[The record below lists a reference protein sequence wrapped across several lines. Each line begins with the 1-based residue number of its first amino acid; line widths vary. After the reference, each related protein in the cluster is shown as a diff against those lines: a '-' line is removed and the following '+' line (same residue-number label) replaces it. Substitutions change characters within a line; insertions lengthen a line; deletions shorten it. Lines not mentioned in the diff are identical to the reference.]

1 MQAIWLSMSVLALS
15 VLLADCAHKIEPSRT
30 EPIVLGALYSLT
42 GGQAALDVPSSQGA
56 QLAVD
61 EINQAGG
68 IMGCPVQLVVEDAE
82 SVPEVVANRSA
93 DILEQHPTTTALMG
107 LSDTDLVLA
116 AAPVAAS
123 KGRLFLTSGATSPK
137 LVAQVPG
144 YLFLASFGD
153 NVQAAAGAEWAY
165 NDLSARNV
173 SVLFNSESTYTQL
186 LQGYFRTRFEE
197 LGGQV
202 LSVASYAP
210 GEDLSTPIDQLKPAN
225 LIYLAATPDDVLD
238 VVMALRAAGH
248 SVPILG
254 GDGFDAADLWQKHAD
269 ISNVFFTTH
278 AYLGEDNADPK
289 VVDFRRAYA
298 KAYPDAIPDGFAA
311 LGYDAARLLLTAIRL
326 AGSTNP
332 EAVRNGLASIREFD
346 GVTGQ
351 LGYQADSQIPVKSV
365 TLLGIQG
372 GAYKLV
378 KQLMP
383 ERTPT
388 P

>member
-30 EPIVLGALYSLT
+30 KPIVLGALYSLT

-82 SVPEVVANRSA
+82 SVPDVVANRSA